1 MKKYIV
7 TVADNRNEVE
17 FSFTYAPTAMA
28 FAQTALEN
36 VIPNEE
42 YKYGKPAGV
51 TLSIKEEA
59 DEEAGEEETEET
71 EDEED

>member
-1 MKKYIV
+1 MRKYIV

-36 VIPNEE
+36 VIPNEV
-42 YKYGKPAGV
+42 YKYSKPAGV
-51 TLSIKEEA
+51 TLSIK
-59 DEEAGEEETEET
+59 DEEETGEEETEET